1 MPALRSTTLNMSVGE
16 RIRTARTKLGL
27 SQVELAKRVGVSRG
41 AIYQWESGNTQQ
53 IRHDK
58 IPRLAAVLGISV
70 TALQPFGGGTVAP
83 IEKNQKS
90 YVVLIGWGELAALP
104 ALGGGKMKMSAL
116 TRAKYIE
123 VDLEISPECVALR
136 VEDNSM
142 EPGFRK
148 RDIVI
153 IDPNITPADGDHV
166 LVRLAKTE
174 EHLFRR
180 YVSRRADA
188 YDLVAENADY
198 PTVTINAKFPAEI
211 MGVLVEHRKKRHR

>member
-1 MPALRSTTLNMSVGE
+1 MSRPTTLNMSVGE

-41 AIYQWESGNTQQ
+41 AIYQWESNNTQQ
-53 IRHDK
+53 IRAEK
-58 IPRLAAVLGISV
+58 IPRLASVLGISV
-70 TALQPFGGGTVAP
+70 SALSPFGGGTVAP

-90 YVVLIGWGELAALP
+90 YVVLIQWDELATLP

-116 TRAKYIE
+116 QKAKYIE

-136 VEDNSM
+136 IDDNSM

-153 IDPNITPADGDHV
+153 IDPNLAPVDGDYV
-166 LVRLAKTE
+166 LVRLGKTE
-174 EHLFRR
+174 EHIFRR
-180 YVSRRADA
+180 YVPRRADA

-198 PTVTINAKFPAEI
+198 PTVTVNQKFPAKI